1 MADETQTAID
11 TSAEVATKAIDA
23 VGETAKEVPAVAVKA
38 SKRTT
43 AKVAQTTK
51 RQAKATRSAVKT
63 ARRAKPRRAAKA
75 AGARKPAAQ
84 ERIQTVTKNTNNWF
98 AGFNAIPATGS
109 FQTLFAD
116 AGERGQEAV
125 KRSQKAIEELTE
137 VSKANVEALV
147 DAGKI
152 AVEGARSLG
161 QDVVETSREGVEKAA
176 DAVRALA
183 EAKSASEF
191 IQLQSEFARAQFDRF
206 VAESSRLTET
216 FVKLAGEAIQP
227 IQTRATLNAERINKL
242 VADASPPPDQAM
254 TDGRPPLSPGGRL
267 FFGHEPHPAALLGV
281 RRLPYLR

>member
-1 MADETQTAID
+1 MADETKTAID
-11 TSAEVATKAIDA
+11 TSAEVATKAIEA
-23 VGETAKEVPAVAVKA
+23 AGEVAKEVPAVAVKT
-38 SKRTT
+38 SKRAT
-43 AKVAQTTK
+43 AKVARATK

-98 AGFNAIPATGS
+98 AGFNALPNAGS

-137 VSKANVEALV
+137 VSRANVEALV

-152 AVEGARSLG
+152 AVEGARSIG
-161 QDVVETSREGVEKAA
+161 QDVVETGREGVEQAA

-183 EAKSASEF
+183 EAKSATEF
-191 IQLQSEFARAQFDRF
+191 YQLQSEFARAQFDRF

-227 IQTRATLNAERINKL
+227 IQTRATLNAERMNKL
-242 VADASPPPDQAM
+242 VA
-254 TDGRPPLSPGGRL
+254 
-267 FFGHEPHPAALLGV
+267 
-281 RRLPYLR
+281 

>member
-1 MADETQTAID
+1 MANETQTAID
-11 TSAEVATKAIDA
+11 TSAEVATKAIEA
-23 VGETAKEVPAVAVKA
+23 VGEAGVKVPAVAVKT

-43 AKVAQTTK
+43 AKVARATK
-51 RQAKATRSAVKT
+51 LQAKATRSAVKT

-84 ERIQTVTKNTNNWF
+84 ERIDTVTKNTNNWF
-98 AGFNAIPATGS
+98 AGFNALPNSGS
-109 FQTLFAD
+109 FQALFAD
-116 AGERGQEAV
+116 AGERGQEVV
-125 KRSQKAIEELTE
+125 KRSQKAVEELTE

-191 IQLQSEFARAQFDRF
+191 LQLQSEFARAQFDRF

-242 VADASPPPDQAM
+242 VA
-254 TDGRPPLSPGGRL
+254 
-267 FFGHEPHPAALLGV
+267 
-281 RRLPYLR
+281 

>member
-1 MADETQTAID
+1 
-11 TSAEVATKAIDA
+11 
-23 VGETAKEVPAVAVKA
+23 
-38 SKRTT
+38 
-43 AKVAQTTK
+43 VAQAAK

-84 ERIQTVTKNTNNWF
+84 ERIETVTKNTNNWF
-98 AGFNAIPATGS
+98 SGFNALPNTGS

-137 VSKANVEALV
+137 VSKGNVEALV

-161 QDVVETSREGVEKAA
+161 QDVVETGREGIERAA

-206 VAESSRLTET
+206 VTESSRLTET

-227 IQTRATLNAERINKL
+227 IQSRATLNAERINKL
-242 VADASPPPDQAM
+242 VA
-254 TDGRPPLSPGGRL
+254 
-267 FFGHEPHPAALLGV
+267 
-281 RRLPYLR
+281 

>member
-1 MADETQTAID
+1 MADENQTVINATADAATQSI
-11 TSAEVATKAIDA
+11 EA
-23 VGETAKEVPAVAVKA
+23 VGEAAKETAATAGKT
-38 SKRTT
+38 SKRAT
-43 AKVAQTTK
+43 AAGAKTSK
-51 RQAKATRSAVKT
+51 RQAKRTRSAVKT

-84 ERIQTVTKNTNNWF
+84 ERIETMTKNTNNWF
-98 AGFNAIPATGS
+98 AGFNGIPTTGS

-116 AGERGQEAV
+116 AGERGQEVAR
-125 KRSQKAIEELTE
+125 RSQKAIEELTE
-137 VSKANVEALV
+137 VSRGNVEALV

-152 AVEGARSLG
+152 AVEGARSIG
-161 QDVVETSREGVEKAA
+161 QDVVETGREGVEQAA

-242 VADASPPPDQAM
+242 VA
-254 TDGRPPLSPGGRL
+254 
-267 FFGHEPHPAALLGV
+267 
-281 RRLPYLR
+281 